1 MGKKNG
7 EDKRGLKLLFWNI
20 AGLKKKD
27 NLFWDYVKNFDFVG
41 LTETWI
47 LERDWNKLKDV
58 LPKEFQWKLQGAKKE
73 KRKGRAKGGIITG
86 VKKDIKEIE
95 EGAIEMEGIVERK
108 LTVNKKR
115 WRIYT
120 IYSRRM
126 RNTKQE
132 IQEKIEESEEEVLL
146 LEGDFNARIGNRSRE
161 EDGENTRKSKDKVE
175 NKDGKLLWELI
186 EERLG
191 SLEWGEGMG
200 RGGGIYLDR

>member
-73 KRKGRAKGGIITG
+73 KRKSRAKGGIITG
-86 VKKDIKEIE
+86 VKKH
-95 EGAIEMEGIVERK
+95 
-108 LTVNKKR
+108 KR
-115 WRIYT
+115 
-120 IYSRRM
+120 
-126 RNTKQE
+126 
-132 IQEKIEESEEEVLL
+132 
-146 LEGDFNARIGNRSRE
+146 
-161 EDGENTRKSKDKVE
+161 
-175 NKDGKLLWELI
+175 
-186 EERLG
+186 
-191 SLEWGEGMG
+191 G
-200 RGGGIYLDR
+200 R